1 MNSYYEGNPLLFND
15 EESENSFLSNE
26 DFNKECEKIF
36 KYEDNNSNI
45 LDNIPFN
52 QVDCIC
58 GEKLKFEENQSKIET
73 QNSTNNENNNN
84 IIKIIK
90 EKNKPGRKTEKT
102 SKKKKTHGRTERGN
116 IYSKIKN
123 YFINKVIIKHLN
135 KKIKDYFGN
144 QKTKFRKI
152 KYKNNNIRNKNDN
165 RNLLCKKLKYF
176 LIENKISKKFK
187 KKNRN
192 QNKKTIEI
200 LENKKNLNYEFEEN
214 FLNLLIDKKEPNIY
228 ECLEMTIETF
238 YKEIFLKEY
247 LDKFINE
254 NVEKEK
260 KKEKEKEKEKDNDV
274 DYIQKLK
281 EETKNFIEYYNDD
294 ENEKNNYL
302 SKKRKSKSIFK
313 ITYDKK

>member
-1 MNSYYEGNPLLFND
+1 M
-15 EESENSFLSNE
+15 
-26 DFNKECEKIF
+26 
-36 KYEDNNSNI
+36 
-45 LDNIPFN
+45 
-52 QVDCIC
+52 
-58 GEKLKFEENQSKIET
+58 
-73 QNSTNNENNNN
+73 
-84 IIKIIK
+84 
-90 EKNKPGRKTEKT
+90 
-102 SKKKKTHGRTERGN
+102 
-116 IYSKIKN
+116 
-123 YFINKVIIKHLN
+123 
-135 KKIKDYFGN
+135 
-144 QKTKFRKI
+144 
-152 KYKNNNIRNKNDN
+152 
-165 RNLLCKKLKYF
+165 
-176 LIENKISKKFK
+176 IENKISKKFINF
-187 KKNRN
+187 NRN